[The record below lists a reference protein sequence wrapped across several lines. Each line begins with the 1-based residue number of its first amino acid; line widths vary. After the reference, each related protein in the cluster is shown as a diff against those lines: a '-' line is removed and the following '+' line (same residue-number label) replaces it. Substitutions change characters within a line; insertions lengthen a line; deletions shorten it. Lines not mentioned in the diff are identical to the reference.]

1 MDLIALILALSAIL
15 WYLIERGK
23 TSLWGVFSFGKWIT
37 IACAAVGGFVL
48 AFCFQLDILFACGLI
63 EQPTFIGTVL
73 TALTLMSGSSGISE
87 VMNFLKKRAE

>member
-23 TSLWGVFSFGKWIT
+23 SSLWGDFSFGKWIT
-37 IACAAVGGFVL
+37 IGCAAIGSFVL
-48 AFCFQLDILFACGLI
+48 AFCFQLDILYACELV
-63 EQPTFIGTVL
+63 EAPTFVGIVL

-87 VMNFLKKRAE
+87 VMSFLKKRAE